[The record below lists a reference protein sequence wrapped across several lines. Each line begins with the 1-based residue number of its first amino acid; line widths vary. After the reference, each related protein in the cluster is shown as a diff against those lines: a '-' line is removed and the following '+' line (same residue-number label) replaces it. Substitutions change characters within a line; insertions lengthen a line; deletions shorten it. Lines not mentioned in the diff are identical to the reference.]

1 MRLKRTEVKIE
12 VGNDIFR
19 YTYSTKHKE
28 FTYEVKEGNWWR
40 FLNYYTELSQ
50 LPKQVQDLFTK

>member
-1 MRLKRTEVKIE
+1 MMYL
-12 VGNDIFR
+12 DILIALN
-19 YTYSTKHKE
+19 TKNLHMPSKDAE
-28 FTYEVKEGNWWR
+28 LREEVKEGNWWR